1 MPGVIPRTTDNN
13 AGGNAGRD
21 GNKSRSVGRRGV
33 WALMLALVASMALA
47 ACDSAPTATPV
58 TNQQAT
64 ATTSAP
70 TTPTQGVSAATAT
83 PTTLPFV
90 SATPVP
96 PTRTPTIKPSP
107 TPTATPTDA
116 PLPAYTWKSLGL
128 PDRTNMRDVE
138 VLPGNK
144 NVVLLGSPQGIWK
157 SEYDYSVWNKLD
169 IKIPGNPPP
178 GNIEMSIASADV
190 YYVSAHTGC
199 ASGLPI
205 TSYRSADGGTT
216 WSEMP
221 VQLLDMYAASA
232 TMAYGTT
239 CAGVVKTTDSGA
251 TWSGVLPGSQEVNSD
266 PYAITGSPDGKSIYV
281 AYASE
286 GGTGTIKRSTDSGAT
301 WKDVTPKKVPPDE
314 LLHAAVHMM
323 FVPGSTG
330 RPQDGGLYM
339 ANQQGTFFLPLET
352 DNWDS
357 HIDTANAVDAP
368 SYYVT
373 AFYVDTDY
381 SEDYVKPGPILY
393 EARARLG
400 DQAFEGLG
408 VFRSVNLG
416 ATWQQVGDDLGKRPV
431 QALVLAPHDTI
442 AVPGMLETL
451 IAATSDGAWA
461 VTLQRL
467 R

>member
-1 MPGVIPRTTDNN
+1 
-13 AGGNAGRD
+13 
-21 GNKSRSVGRRGV
+21 
-33 WALMLALVASMALA
+33 
-47 ACDSAPTATPV
+47 
-58 TNQQAT
+58 
-64 ATTSAP
+64 
-70 TTPTQGVSAATAT
+70 
-83 PTTLPFV
+83 
-90 SATPVP
+90 
-96 PTRTPTIKPSP
+96 
-107 TPTATPTDA
+107 
-116 PLPAYTWKSLGL
+116 
-128 PDRTNMRDVE
+128 MRDVE

-144 NVVLLGSPQGIWK
+144 NIVLLGSPQGIWK
-157 SEYDYSVWNKLD
+157 SEYDYTVWNKLD
-169 IKIPGNPPP
+169 VTIPGNPPP
-178 GNIEMSIASADV
+178 GNIEIAIASADV

-205 TSYRSADGGTT
+205 TAFRTTDGGAT
-216 WSEMP
+216 WTKMTPE
-221 VQLLDMYAASA
+221 LLDVYAARQA
-232 TMAYGTT
+232 AAYGTT

-251 TWSGVLPGSQEVNSD
+251 TWSDVLPGSQETNSD
-266 PYAITGSPDGKSIYV
+266 PYAITGSPDGKSLYV

-286 GGTGTIKRSTDSGAT
+286 GGTGTIKRSTDSGVT
-301 WKDVTPKKVPPDE
+301 WKDVTPTNIPPDQ

-339 ANQQGTFFLPLET
+339 ANQQGTFFLPLESDT
-352 DNWDS
+352 WVS
-357 HIDTANAVDAP
+357 HIDTANAIDSPA
-368 SYYVT
+368 YYVT

-400 DQAFEGLG
+400 DQAFEGIG
-408 VFRSVNLG
+408 VFRSANLG

-431 QALVLAPHDTI
+431 QSVVLAPHDTT

-461 VTLQRL
+461 VTMQAL